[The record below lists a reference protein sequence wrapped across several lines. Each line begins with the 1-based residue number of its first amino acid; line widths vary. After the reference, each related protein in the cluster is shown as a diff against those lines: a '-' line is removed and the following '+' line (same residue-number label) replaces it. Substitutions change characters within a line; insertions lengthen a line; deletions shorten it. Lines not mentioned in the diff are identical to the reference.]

1 MILFEEKQ
9 TLLLH
14 QYQRRKGS
22 YCPVCGVRCGVR
34 VRTLCCVLMLMICRT
49 VETHVIRLCVL
60 WCVWLYVF
68 CGVLKG

>member
-22 YCPVCGVRCGVR
+22 YCPACGVRCGVR
-34 VRTLCCVLMLMICRT
+34 VRVRTLCYVLMLMICRT
-49 VETHVIRLCVL
+49 VETHTSRVCM
-60 WCVWLYVF
+60 C
-68 CGVLKG
+68 CGACGCMCFVVC